1 MAGIIA
7 IVNTNQAPVGEM
19 LLRAI
24 ADVPGNPGSS
34 AANVRVESNV
44 GLGVVPFCPA
54 TAAHYGS
61 ASVARGADEQPLTL
75 DGQVWTVMDGRL
87 DDRRALEALLEGES
101 RGHLDAEPDA
111 ALLAR
116 AYAKWGDACVSHL
129 LGDFAFCIW
138 DSRRRRLVCGR
149 DHFGVKP
156 LYVAHVG
163 GALVVSSV
171 LRWVRRHPAV
181 SHRLRDEAVGD
192 FLLFGLCMD
201 PSQTAF
207 ADISRVPPAHRL
219 VYCAQTNSTRVE
231 RYWEL
236 TAGETAREAD
246 PQEYLEQFSS
256 LLRSAVADRLTERT
270 TAVLMSGGLD
280 SSSVATVAADVIG
293 PAAPSRLRAFTIV
306 YDTLMADDE
315 RQHSSD
321 VAASIGIPICHFA
334 ADQYRPFERWG
345 SGLAPPEPSLEAL
358 TAVMADLLHLLSQQS
373 HVALTG
379 DGGDP
384 MLLPSS
390 VIDHVGHVSA
400 AALAIDLWRA
410 WRAHT
415 RPPFG
420 IRSRLSRWFASAGVQ
435 PAWLSRELTG
445 VFDARTRQQDVAA
458 RRAARGG
465 ARRAALS
472 DVSDPWWPSTFESL
486 DPGATGCAVEL
497 RYPFFDVRLASFLL
511 RLPSFPW
518 CVDKHILRS
527 AMKGRL
533 PESVRTRSKTPLAGS
548 PIAPGDQWSVRQ
560 ALALFDATPE
570 IARFVDVDTFRTT
583 VQGTSLLSNASLGAW
598 AAISLAVWLRCDSG
612 AAVQ

>member
-1 MAGIIA
+1 MAGILA

-19 LLRAI
+19 LLHAI
-24 ADVPGNPGSS
+24 ADVPGNAGSS
-34 AANVRVESNV
+34 PAIVRVERNV
-44 GLGVVPFCPA
+44 GLGVVSFGPA
-54 TAAHYGS
+54 KNGHDESAKAGHYGS
-61 ASVARGADEQPLTL
+61 
-75 DGQVWTVMDGRL
+75 DGQVWAVMDGRL
-87 DDRRALEALLEGES
+87 DDRRSLEASLGVES
-101 RGHLDAEPDA
+101 RGHREAEPDV

-116 AYAKWGDACVSHL
+116 AYDKWGDACVSHL

-156 LYVAHVG
+156 LYVAHVDG
-163 GALVVSSV
+163 VLVVSNV
-171 LRWVRRHPAV
+171 LRWVRRHPSV
-181 SHRLRDEAVGD
+181 SRRLRDDAVGD

-219 VYCAQTNSTRVE
+219 VYCAQTNSTRLD

-236 TAGETAREAD
+236 TPGETAREGD
-246 PQEYLEQFSS
+246 PREYLEQFSC
-256 LLRSAVADRLTERT
+256 LLRSAVADRLSEGT
-270 TAVLMSGGLD
+270 TGVLMSGGLD

-293 PAAPSRLRAFTIV
+293 PAASSRLRAFTIV
-306 YDTLMADDE
+306 YDTLMVDE
-315 RQHSSD
+315 EREHSSA
-321 VAASIGIPICHFA
+321 VATSIGIPICHFA
-334 ADQYRPFERWG
+334 ADQYRPFERWENG
-345 SGLAPPEPSLEAL
+345 VAPPEPSLEAL
-358 TAVMADLLHLLSQQS
+358 TAVMADLLHLVSEHG

-400 AALAIDLWRA
+400 TALAIDLWRA

-420 IRSRLSRWFASAGVQ
+420 IRARLSRWLGGDGDV
-435 PAWLSRELTG
+435 PVWLSRELTG
-445 VFDARTRQQDVAA
+445 VFDARARWQDVNA

-465 ARRAALS
+465 ARRIALN

-486 DPGATGCAVEL
+486 DPGATGRAVEL

-548 PIAPGDQWSVRQ
+548 PIASSDQWSVSQ
-560 ALALFDATPE
+560 ALALFEDTPE
-570 IARFVDVDTFRTT
+570 ITRFVDVDAFRATT
-583 VQGTSLLSNASLGAW
+583 QGESLLSNASLGAW
-598 AAISLAVWLRCDSG
+598 AAISLATWLRCDSG
-612 AAVQ
+612 ATVP